1 MHHTPKVLRLALIAL
16 TIATGIGA
24 VQACSP
30 PSAPGGGGVNPTI
43 PWPPPT
49 LGPLPTIGI

>member
-30 PSAPGGGGVNPTI
+30 PSGPGGGGVNPTI